1 MFSPF
6 SPLSCLLLAMA
17 LFAIGVAGVLA
28 RRNILIV
35 LLSLEIMLNAVNLAF
50 ITFCRLHAD
59 PLLSG
64 HIFTL
69 FTIAI
74 AATEAAVG
82 LAIVITFF
90 HNKESVDTRDL
101 SLMKQ

>member
-6 SPLSCLLLAMA
+6 SPMGCLLLAMA

-64 HIFTL
+64 QIFPL
-69 FTIAI
+69 FIIAI
-74 AATEAAVG
+74 AATEAAIG

-90 HNKESVDTRDL
+90 QNKESVDTREL
-101 SLMKQ
+101 TLMKL